1 MEQQPASGPQVP
13 AVADST
19 YHLAPA
25 FGLRFVGGLLVLLA
39 IALVVATVVVAVAG
53 LPVGVLVAVALG
65 GIVAVLGGGWLVTRR
80 VPAVRLD
87 ASGYRVRLVRGVG
100 ATSAPWT
107 EVTEAGTA
115 SPAGTPVLVISL
127 RDGRST
133 TIPVQV
139 LAADRE
145 LLVRDLRAHL
155 DAGHG
160 LRPL

>member
-1 MEQQPASGPQVP
+1 MEQPSTGPQVP

-19 YHLAPA
+19 YYLAPA
-25 FGLRFVGGLLVLLA
+25 FGIRLVGGLLVLLA
-39 IALVVATVVVAVAG
+39 VVLVIATVVVAVTG
-53 LPVGVLVAVALG
+53 LPTAVLVGVTLAGILVTLA
-65 GIVAVLGGGWLVTRR
+65 GGWLVSRR
-80 VPAVRLD
+80 VPAVRLH

-100 ATSAPWT
+100 ATSASWT
-107 EVTEAGTA
+107 DVTRAGTA
-115 SPAGTPVLVISL
+115 SPGGTPVLIISL
-127 RDGRST
+127 RDGRAT

-145 LLVRDLRAHL
+145 QLVRDLQAHL

>member
-1 MEQQPASGPQVP
+1 
-13 AVADST
+13 
-19 YHLAPA
+19 
-25 FGLRFVGGLLVLLA
+25 
-39 IALVVATVVVAVAG
+39 
-53 LPVGVLVAVALG
+53 
-65 GIVAVLGGGWLVTRR
+65 
-80 VPAVRLD
+80 
-87 ASGYRVRLVRGVG
+87 VG